1 MPMHPGPKTPSSSV
15 QHTHRMIRNNIIHRV
30 TELVGDTWTL
40 RVIGRLLGGAQRFD
54 ALAHSL
60 DIPRSTLSAR
70 LRMLAAQHCLE
81 RKKNASSGETAY
93 ELTEQGRGLWVLLRQ
108 MQQWN
113 QRWHVGCTLLAG
125 DAAVSPCGHG
135 APLRLCC
142 GQCMAAA
149 DPREMK
155 LLQTHRFPPEVLEVP
170 VRRARDLTPS
180 EQQLQLSAEQLMGD
194 RWTGLILG
202 AAFLGIH
209 RFSEFEQAL
218 GIATNIL
225 SGRLARLTQ
234 QGMLERVQD
243 TATGERHVYRLT
255 LRGLSYYPVIAAALA
270 WGERWL
276 EPHYDPGWRVLHS
289 PCLEWFTPSFVC
301 EQCASAVA

>member
-1 MPMHPGPKTPSSSV
+1 MPMRSGPEIPSPSV
-15 QHTHRMIRNNIIHRV
+15 HHQHQMIRNNIIHRV
-30 TELVGDTWTL
+30 TDLVGDTWTL

-54 ALAHSL
+54 VLAYSL

-70 LRMLAAQHCLE
+70 LRLLAEQHCLE
-81 RKKNASSGETAY
+81 RKKNATSGEAAY
-93 ELTEQGRGLWVLLRQ
+93 ALTEQGRGLWMLLRQ

-113 QRWHVGCTLLAG
+113 QRWHVGCALLAEE
-125 DAAVSPCGHG
+125 AAVSSCGHG
-135 APLRLCC
+135 APLHLCC
-142 GQCMAAA
+142 GQCMAPAE
-149 DPREMK
+149 PRAMK
-155 LLQTHRFPPEVLEVP
+155 LLLTHRFPPEAMAVSA
-170 VRRARDLTPS
+170 RRARDLTSS

-202 AAFLGIH
+202 AAFLGVH

-225 SGRLARLTQ
+225 SGRLVRLTQ

-243 TATGERHVYRLT
+243 SDTSERHVYRLT
-255 LRGLSYYPVIAAALA
+255 LRGLSYYPVIVAALA

-301 EQCASAVA
+301 EQCGCAQT